1 MVERDDHRSGP
12 QGLADLVG
20 RKPVVP
26 WDGASKIPWH
36 EPGFSRRMLRE
47 HLSQSHDRASRRF
60 DTIDR
65 QVRWIHEHVLGSR
78 PARILDLGCGPG
90 FYTSRLARLGHRCV
104 GIDFSPA
111 SVAHARSEAEQEE
124 LVCHYRQEDLRTA
137 DFGDGFEL
145 ALLIFGEFNT
155 FEPNEARALL
165 ANVRSALSP
174 SGALLLEAHPAAQ
187 IRSIGL
193 EGPSWFTAR
202 ESVFADEPHLCLREC
217 AWHAE
222 MSITTERYF
231 VVSLESSEVAR
242 YVSTTQAYSDA
253 EYESLL
259 HDARFAGVE
268 RHASLS
274 GELREGERELFV
286 ALGR

>member
-1 MVERDDHRSGP
+1 MR
-12 QGLADLVG
+12 A
-20 RKPVVP
+20 
-26 WDGASKIPWH
+26 
-36 EPGFSRRMLRE
+36 RR
-47 HLSQSHDRASRRF
+47 QS
-60 DTIDR
+60 
-65 QVRWIHEHVLGSR
+65 
-78 PARILDLGCGPG
+78 
-90 FYTSRLARLGHRCV
+90 
-104 GIDFSPA
+104 
-111 SVAHARSEAEQEE
+111 
-124 LVCHYRQEDLRTA
+124 
-137 DFGDGFEL
+137 DGFDL
-145 ALLIFGEFNT
+145 ALLISGELNT
-155 FEPNEARALL
+155 FEPDEARALL
-165 ANVRSALSP
+165 GGARSALST

-193 EGPSWFTAR
+193 EGPSWFTAL

-222 MSITTERYF
+222 RSVTTERYF

-259 HDARFAGVE
+259 QGACFANVE